1 VSDYATKV
9 ATKAFDLAVAGF
21 GTRFKTYRK
30 TPMMQVTP
38 ADLPLLGV
46 YILREQRTPMGDAD
60 HAEPRFKHALTLGF
74 SGAVHAETDDQNTL
88 YDLEQV
94 MSELDELLLTN
105 PKFVNLCEGVTGM
118 DRQSQYAKVG
128 ETTLFEIR
136 VEMVVAFSS
145 YFPPKVVDDLEVIHV
160 DTQFPDKAH
169 ADSGT
174 PQIHREYDIQ
184 QN

>member
-1 VSDYATKV
+1 MSDYASKV

-38 ADLPLLGV
+38 ADLPMLGV

-88 YDLEQV
+88 YDLEQ
-94 MSELDELLLTN
+94 MMAELDEVLLTN

-136 VEMVVAFSS
+136 VEMVLAFSS
-145 YFPPKVVDDLEVIHV
+145 YFPPKVVDDLEKIVV
-160 DTQFPDKAH
+160 TTQYPDAESVV
-169 ADSGT
+169 AGT
-174 PQIHREYDIQ
+174 PQIQRVYEIE

>member
-1 VSDYATKV
+1 MSDYASKV

-38 ADLPLLGV
+38 ADLPMLGV
-46 YILREQRTPMGDAD
+46 YILREQRTSMGDAN
-60 HAEPRFKHALTLGF
+60 HAEPKFKHALTLGF

-88 YDLEQV
+88 YDLEQ
-94 MSELDELLLTN
+94 MMAELDEVLLTN

-136 VEMVVAFSS
+136 VEMVLAFSS
-145 YFPPKVVDDLEVIHV
+145 YFPPKVVDDLEKIVV
-160 DTQFPDKAH
+160 TTQYPDKESAE
-169 ADSGT
+169 AGT
-174 PQIHREYDIQ
+174 PQITRVYEYE